1 MVNFFI
7 KDIFYYLPGFIA
19 VILLFI
25 FIVKVIL
32 RNKTVLNK
40 KPYLYS
46 IPFLLIILLLV
57 SFYLMARAYL
67 AEFYFKK
74 SLLAKNV
81 KDIYDNQRLAIVTN
95 PFIERFR
102 ISFSQTNLLIA
113 NNIAAKTQTSEVEEE
128 RSDGKTSEV
137 NKLSPQDRQ
146 TISKAIQA
154 AIEEAKAAVSLNEKK
169 AANWENLGSVY
180 RNLLNTADGADAW
193 AISSYQRA
201 IVLDPQN
208 PKYRLDL
215 GGVYYALKN
224 YDEASRYFEQAITL
238 KPDWPNAHYNLA
250 WTYYQKG
257 SYAKAISS
265 MQTVISLLSRQK
277 NSTELIKAQK
287 DLEEFKLKLTGK

>member
-1 MVNFFI
+1 MINFFI
-7 KDIFYYLPGFIA
+7 NDIFHYLPGFIA
-19 VILLFI
+19 IILLFI
-25 FIVKVIL
+25 FVTKVIL
-32 RNKTVLNK
+32 SKKTVLNK

-46 IPFLLIILLLV
+46 LPLLLIGLLV
-57 SFYLMARAYL
+57 ASFYLLARAYL

-74 SLLAKNV
+74 SLAVKNV
-81 KDIYDNQRLAIVTN
+81 KEIYDYQRLAIITN

-102 ISFSQTNLLIA
+102 LSFSQTNLLIA
-113 NNIAAKTQTSEVEEE
+113 NSLAIKVNTPEVEPNLH
-128 RSDGKTSEV
+128 DNTSGV
-137 NKLSPQDRQ
+137 NELSAQDRQ